1 MPKLRNRQQKLSDL
15 LRVILRMFS
24 LKRKNISSACTS
36 GEKVCHRWY
45 EDLECDVIIGDV
57 SWVFVYDKKSLK
69 KKWSKL
75 DANVVGSWPCVHPF
89 SFTRITSALNLS
101 FCYAVRFRDKIRR
114 TQRPGGAQYEN
125 ISVKTAQ
132 NFYFFFLV
140 SALVFK
146 IKLKEF
152 QFQRSEQAGNQVF
165 IDSEPERPLLCLY
178 F

>member
-1 MPKLRNRQQKLSDL
+1 MHIRR
-15 LRVILRMFS
+15 
-24 LKRKNISSACTS
+24 
-36 GEKVCHRWY
+36 
-45 EDLECDVIIGDV
+45 
-57 SWVFVYDKKSLK
+57 KSLSQVVRRFRVRRNNRRRELGICLRQKKFKK

-101 FCYAVRFRDKIRR
+101 FCYAVRFRDKIRP